1 MADTDTIING
11 YQYQFSSL
19 ELSVILPNGSSEI
32 FITIGELSYSEQ
44 LEVAFVM
51 GANQGPVGWTAGVY
65 TPQDGSFS
73 VAKADLMSRL
83 IEKVG
88 NGWMTKRY
96 KIVAKYNDEGQPI
109 CVDEMVVR
117 IVSNEDSGTAGTAD
131 ALMSK
136 IGFKP
141 FLIKR
146 NNITPL
152 AQHLGA

>member
-1 MADTDTIING
+1 MSDTIING

-32 FITIGELSYSEQ
+32 FITIGELSYSEN
-44 LEVAFVM
+44 LEVAFVN
-51 GANQGPVGWTAGVY
+51 GANQGPVGWTAGMY

-73 VAKADLMSRL
+73 VAKADFMAQLVR
-83 IEKVG
+83 KVG
-88 NGWMTKRY
+88 NGWLTKRY

-109 CVDEMVVR
+109 CTDEMVTR
-117 IVSNEDSGTAGTAD
+117 LVSVEDSGTAGTPD
-131 ALMSK
+131 ALMVK

-146 NNITPL
+146 DGITPL
-152 AQHLGA
+152 PQHLGA